1 MTPYN
6 PPQHDDRWKQ
16 AHSQR
21 TRNTRSRRIKSNET
35 DQLSQKQN
43 SLEHQNKAEELRNGS
58 EKGVGQ
64 SQGNWYGRHKRQK
77 DRHGRH
83 KSHLILAWVWQ
94 NHKTPTSSIQRP
106 KSILYLQALLLPPN
120 KQTLW
125 WTVLLTSGI
134 AMTIPF
140 ELIYFCRK
148 KGMRG
153 KWENDRDGGG

>member
-1 MTPYN
+1 MTDESK
-6 PPQHDDRWKQ
+6 HT
-16 AHSQR
+16 HSAR
-21 TRNTRSRRIKSNET
+21 ATRAQEGLNRMRQTNC
-35 DQLSQKQN
+35 
-43 SLEHQNKAEELRNGS
+43 LRNKILWSIRTKQKSWGMGQK
-58 EKGVGQ
+58 KGVGQ

-94 NHKTPTSSIQRP
+94 NHKTPTLSIQRP

-134 AMTIPF
+134 ARTIPF